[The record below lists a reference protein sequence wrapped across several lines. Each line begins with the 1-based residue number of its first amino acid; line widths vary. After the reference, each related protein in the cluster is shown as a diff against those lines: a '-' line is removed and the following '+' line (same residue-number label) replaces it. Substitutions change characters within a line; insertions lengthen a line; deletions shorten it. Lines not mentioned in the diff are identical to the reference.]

1 MGIRRKSRELII
13 QTIYALNYAETDQY
27 LLNLDYINL
36 YKDILDNMASDN
48 EINEHSSIYKHAEKC
63 LIMLLPK
70 WELIDEVINNHIGDY
85 KFEKIGLL
93 DLIIMRLAVF
103 EMLYQEDRTPPPVMI
118 NEAVELAKK
127 FCAEKSPSLIN
138 AVLDNINR
146 KLIIVS

>member
-1 MGIRRKSRELII
+1 MGIRRKSRELIV
-13 QTIYALNYAETDQY
+13 QTIYALNYAETDAY

-36 YKDILDNMASDN
+36 YKEILDNMASDN
-48 EINEHSSIYKHAEKC
+48 EITENSSIYKHAESC
-63 LIMLLPK
+63 LKALLPK
-70 WELIDEVINNHIGDY
+70 WENIDEVINNHIGDY